1 MVAASQETVTIMI
14 RIVALGVFALPL
26 MLGQSPVNAAEG
38 KVAQSPVM
46 IDSNRA
52 ASYAGVPTSAATPG
66 LSPQASDR
74 KVDKQHV
81 RSSKSAIARKVV
93 RGAVVAQTTSLSDFY
108 IYDAV
113 RTLRT
118 DRDGD
123 GHHSEFEVRFDADV
137 LVGDAHVYAKLYLR
151 RAGESDWFL
160 YHETQDFHISGQT
173 PDDEYYVITT
183 LDDGYP
189 ADRYDVLI
197 DLYQSGVRGIVAT
210 LGPLDSGALRDLPLE
225 EAGLDVPFGI
235 AGFGI
240 GEVTTQLIG
249 DADGDGHYSRFRI
262 TFDPDTDFGSRMVYA
277 RIWVRA
283 RGGEWLEEHA
293 TEDFPVRIADP
304 SDAYVLD
311 VEWRSGYPTA
321 FYDFQIDLHDTATGL
336 LAASAGSERLAL
348 AQVPLEDR
356 SRDQY
361 VSPPAP
367 GSGGSTSSREGGG
380 GALGLGSALGLLM
393 LLGLRSRR
401 L

>member
-1 MVAASQETVTIMI
+1 MI
-14 RIVALGVFALPL
+14 RIVALAVFASSL
-26 MLGQSPVNAAEG
+26 MPGQSPANAAEG
-38 KVAQSPVM
+38 KVAQSRVV

-52 ASYAGVPTSAATPG
+52 ASYAGAPTSAAAP
-66 LSPQASDR
+66 LQAGA
-74 KVDKQHV
+74 KQAVTQHV
-81 RSSKSAIARKVV
+81 RSSKSVVARKVA
-93 RGAVVAQTTSLSDFY
+93 RGAVIAQSTGLSDFY

-113 RTLRT
+113 STLRS

-123 GHHSEFEVRFDADV
+123 GHHREFEIRFDADA
-137 LVGDAHVYAKLYLR
+137 LNGGAYVYAKLYLR
-151 RAGESDWFL
+151 RAGESAWFL
-160 YHETQDFHISGQT
+160 YHETEDFYVDGQT
-173 PDDEYYVITT
+173 PDDAYYVITT

-189 ADRYDVLI
+189 ADWYDVLI
-197 DLYQSGVRGIVAT
+197 DLYESGVSGIVAT
-210 LGPLDSGALRDLPLE
+210 LGPLNSGALSDLPLE

-240 GEVTTQLIG
+240 GKVSTQLIG

-262 TFDPDTDFGSRMVYA
+262 TFDPDTDMGSRLVYA

-283 RGGEWLEEHA
+283 RGGEWFEEHA

-304 SDAYVLD
+304 SDAYVLE

-321 FYDFQIDLHDTATGL
+321 FYDFQIDLYDTASGQ

-361 VSPPAP
+361 VSAPAP
-367 GSGGSTSSREGGG
+367 GSGGNTSSREGGG
-380 GALGLGSALGLLM
+380 GALGLGSVLGLLALM
-393 LLGLRSRR
+393 GLRSRR
-401 L
+401 FRDGDHSP

>member
-1 MVAASQETVTIMI
+1 MI
-14 RIVALGVFALPL
+14 RSVALGILASSWL
-26 MLGQSPVNAAEG
+26 LGPPASAAEG
-38 KVAQSPVM
+38 KVAQPRVT

-52 ASYAGVPTSAATPG
+52 ASYNGAPASAVTSG
-66 LSPQASDR
+66 LSPQVGDPKAAR
-74 KVDKQHV
+74 QHV
-81 RSSKSAIARKVV
+81 RSGKSALSRKVT
-93 RGAVVAQTTSLSDFY
+93 RGPVIAQSAGLSDFH

-113 RTLRT
+113 STLRQ

-123 GHHSEFEVRFDADV
+123 GHHSEFEIRFDADV
-137 LVGDAHVYAKLYLR
+137 LAGDARVYAKLYLR

-160 YHETQDFHISGQT
+160 YHETEDFTISGQV
-173 PDDEYYVITT
+173 PDDEYYVITA

-197 DLYQSGVRGIVAT
+197 DLYESGVSGIVAT
-210 LGPLDSGALRDLPLE
+210 LGPQDSGALSDLPLE

-235 AGFGI
+235 AGFYLD
-240 GEVTTQLIG
+240 EVSTQLLG

-262 TFDPDTDFGSRMVYA
+262 TFDPDTDLGSRLVYA
-277 RIWVRA
+277 RIWVRP
-283 RGGEWLEEHA
+283 RGGEWFEEHA

-321 FYDFQIDLHDTATGL
+321 FYDFQIDLYDTATGQ

-348 AQVPLEDR
+348 AQVPLEDQ

-380 GALGLGSALGLLM
+380 GALGLGSALGLLT

-401 L
+401 PSAHR